1 MPPSSYF
8 KQWPEFP
15 SNVPVAYMSRISFKN
30 LQSNNFNESAR
41 MFDACRD
48 QGHFLLDLRD
58 SNNGETL
65 SSEAG
70 SMMDVGRETLD
81 LDRKILDSFMYKPPK
96 RMVGYKPSRTL
107 QTPDGRIDSVE
118 FIAISQDDAVGNKQ
132 PFTNPQPVEQD
143 RDNIKSFFEHAHGA
157 LDLIH
162 FHLDMSMGLAPG
174 TLEALSSINKTS
186 DTSIRMLCT
195 RPKSVKEEFVTLNNH
210 TDIGSITLLFTVCG
224 GLQVLGAGIENIEA
238 NWRYVR
244 PEPGCVIV
252 LIGDTMVAWTAGALR
267 ASLHRVVTAPGKQAA
282 ATRLGLGYFLR
293 PSHST
298 KMSRLISDNGTIP
311 MLAPGEVGDERGVTE
326 WAQWKANGDVAA
338 AVKAAG
344 KGK

>member
-1 MPPSSYF
+1 
-8 KQWPEFP
+8 
-15 SNVPVAYMSRISFKN
+15 MSRISFKN
-30 LQSNNFNESAR
+30 LQSNNSNESAR
-41 MFDACRD
+41 LFDACRD
-48 QGHFLLDLRD
+48 QGHFLLDLKD

-65 SSEAG
+65 SNEEG

-81 LDRKILDSFMYKPPK
+81 LDRKILNTFMYKPPK

-107 QTPDGRIDSVE
+107 QTPNGRIDSIKL
-118 FIAISQDDAVGNKQ
+118 FAISQDDAVRNKR
-132 PFTNPQPVEQD
+132 PLTNPQPIEQD

-162 FHLDMSMGLAPG
+162 FHLDRSMGLAPV
-174 TLEALSSINKTS
+174 
-186 DTSIRMLCT
+186 LCT

-224 GLQVLGAGIENIEA
+224 GLQVLGAGIENIDA

-244 PEPGCVIV
+244 PEPGCVII
-252 LIGDTMVAWTAGALR
+252 LIGDTMVEWTAGALR

-293 PSHST
+293 PSHT
-298 KMSRLISDNGTIP
+298 TRMSRLVSGNGTIP
-311 MLAPGEVGDERGVTE
+311 MLAPGEVGEERSVTE
-326 WAQWKANGDVAA
+326 WAHWKANGDVTA
-338 AVKAAG
+338 AVEAAS
-344 KGK
+344 KGM